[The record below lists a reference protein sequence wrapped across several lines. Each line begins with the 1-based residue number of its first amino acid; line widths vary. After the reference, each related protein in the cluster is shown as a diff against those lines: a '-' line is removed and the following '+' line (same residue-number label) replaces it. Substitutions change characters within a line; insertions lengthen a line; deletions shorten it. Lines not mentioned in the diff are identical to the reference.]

1 MRKHSTVVLF
11 FVLAA
16 ASRGADLDHSSWDA
30 LLKTYVTPESRVDY
44 QNLKT
49 RGLDSLDSYVA
60 QLAAPWPE
68 DMEPEQVKAALINAY
83 NALTVRWILS
93 NYPVD
98 SIWRTNDPFR
108 VARHNLDGAQTS
120 LDQIEGRLR
129 EMGDPRIHSALV
141 CASRSCPPLRRE
153 AYVASRLD
161 QQLDDNFR
169 IWLADNAL
177 NRFDSRSRTAVV
189 SPIFKWYAEDFD
201 HAGGA
206 GEFFARFAPT
216 REVAFLKSAAPKI
229 DYATYDW
236 GLNGTSLGGNYS
248 QVNFYTDWARNGYL
262 WEEIKDWFLGLGAK
276 YGVNPMIFGTI
287 YVGAIPFFMA
297 SVAWLIRNLRLRRS
311 PFLPALATGVCLI
324 SSYLYL
330 MIVGHNIP
338 LWVYFFVACMLCYG
352 AYSTLRTIKVKV
364 RQTA

>member
-1 MRKHSTVVLF
+1 MLKHSTVVLF
-11 FVLAA
+11 FALAA
-16 ASRGADLDHSSWDA
+16 ASPGANLDHSGWDA
-30 LLKTYVTPESRVDY
+30 LLKTFVTPESRVDY
-44 QNLKT
+44 QDLKI
-49 RGLDSLDSYVA
+49 RGLHSLDSYVA
-60 QLAAPWPE
+60 ELAAPWPE
-68 DMEPEQVKAALINAY
+68 EMEPEEVKAALINAY

-108 VARHNLDGAQTS
+108 VARHTLDGAETS

-161 QQLDDNFR
+161 EQLDDNFR
-169 IWLADNAL
+169 IWLADKAL
-177 NRFDSRSRTAVV
+177 NLFDSRSQTAVV
-189 SPIFKWYAEDFD
+189 SPIFKWYSADFD

-216 REVAFLKSAAPKI
+216 GENAFLKNADARI

-236 GLNGTSLGGNYS
+236 GLNGTSLGVHYS
-248 QVNFYTDWARNGYL
+248 QVNFYMDWTRNGYL
-262 WEEIKDWFLGLGAK
+262 WAEVKDWFLGLGAK

-287 YVGAIPFFMA
+287 YVGAIPFFTA
-297 SVAWLIRNLRLRRS
+297 SLAWLIRNLRLGRS
-311 PFLPALATGVCLI
+311 PVFPALATGFCLI

-330 MIVGHNIP
+330 MLVGHNIP
-338 LWVYFFVACMLCYG
+338 LWVYLFVACMLSYG
-352 AYSTLRTIKVKV
+352 VYSTVRTIKVKV